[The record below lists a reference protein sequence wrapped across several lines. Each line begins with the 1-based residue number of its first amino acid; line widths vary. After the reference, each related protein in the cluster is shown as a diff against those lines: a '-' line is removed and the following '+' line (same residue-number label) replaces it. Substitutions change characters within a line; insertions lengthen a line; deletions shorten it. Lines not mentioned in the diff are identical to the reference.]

1 MVSCHKSMHLDP
13 SKLIEEPAPEITE
26 EQARELF
33 REGEQAAREY
43 RQHVEKMW
51 AISKDQWQARTR

>member
-1 MVSCHKSMHLDP
+1 MRTDA
-13 SKLIEEPAPEITE
+13 SKLIEAAAPDITE

-43 RQHVEKMW
+43 RQHVEEMW
-51 AISKDQWQARTR
+51 DISKDERQARTR

>member
-1 MVSCHKSMHLDP
+1 MHLDP